1 MVNSEN
7 EFVDNT
13 LDLEEVPQIVLP
25 FRDDVSQDLKD
36 LLRALII
43 NQSNIIANTSF
54 LYDRVKDLSAVLS
67 RIARDLPPSDPRQPE
82 DPPRLE
88 PVQEE
93 E

>member
-7 EFVDNT
+7 EFVNNT

-54 LYDRVKDLSAVLS
+54 LYDRVKELSSVLQ
-67 RIARDLPPSDPRQPE
+67 RIAPQTDPSTPNTD
-82 DPPRLE
+82 PRLE
-88 PVQEE
+88 PALE
-93 E
+93 

>member
-54 LYDRVKDLSAVLS
+54 LYDRVKELSSVLQ
-67 RIARDLPPSDPRQPE
+67 RIAPQTDPSTPNTDPRLDPIPE
-82 DPPRLE
+82 DI
-88 PVQEE
+88 
-93 E
+93 